1 MNDFHIR
8 VDTSELVVVQLK
20 IVDGYSSE
28 WSGDVELRLEKTLRF
43 LKGRREVWL
52 AGTLSNPSAYIA
64 KCFFNGEKQHR
75 EYTSELSGLIELAK
89 RNLACPKLLF
99 TAKDSQGGI
108 WVITECIQGA
118 VELSDIVLSG
128 GESSPSANFASSFA
142 DTLLTHWRS
151 GVHQTDA
158 HLRNFLWDG
167 QSIYTID
174 VGSIHFT
181 KGALSVSKK
190 CTILEE
196 MLGGYLESFRRDL
209 IHAFTQSCAQLDE
222 AELLSRIDS
231 PGFIRRVEQ
240 QEVKNLRRIWKKS
253 RRDCSQFIKE
263 QDGSRLLI
271 CQRELDPDLIEKLK
285 HAPDDLMEMG
295 QRLKSG
301 NTCTVQQIEWTGR
314 KMVLKRYNP
323 KSVFYQIMHYFMHS
337 RAMLSWMNGILLC
350 RIGIPSVMPL
360 AVVEEYRFGLLNR
373 AYFLMD
379 HFEGEDIRGYLNA
392 QKHRSEIFD
401 QSINILSSLFKRLRR
416 FRIIHGDLK
425 SKNILINE
433 SGLRLIDVDGLRF
446 FVPARRFSRLFRTD
460 FERFLDNWSDQP
472 SLRKTLRSRFSDILT
487 PKK

>member
-99 TAKDSQGGI
+99 TAKDRQGGI

-323 KSVFYQIMHYFMHS
+323 KSVFYRIRHRLNMS
-337 RAMLSWMNGILLC
+337 RAMRSWSNGIVMNQLD
-350 RIGIPSVMPL
+350 IPTVAPL
-360 AVVEEYRFGLLNR
+360 AVVEKSKYGLLER
-373 AYFLMD
+373 AYFLME
-379 HFEGEDIRGYLNA
+379 HFEGEGVSDYFNR
-392 QKHRSEIFD
+392 KEDDEIEFERVV
-401 QSINILSSLFKRLRR
+401 SSLFQLFSCLRQL
-416 FRIIHGDLK
+416 RIVHGDFK
-425 SKNILINE
+425 AKNILISE
-433 SGLRLIDVDGLRF
+433 SSLRLIDTDG
-446 FVPARRFSRLFRTD
+446 A
-460 FERFLDNWSDQP
+460 RFLVNRRQFAKRFQSDFKRFLENWPDGNRVRERLKNRLSAIFDQ
-472 SLRKTLRSRFSDILT
+472 
-487 PKK
+487 